1 MKLQL
6 QMDFLRGVIKGLF
19 IGQGC
24 EADAGSSV
32 QSQEVAAGALRL
44 ADLGD
49 WDTAV
54 FAKIAQPGGSYLSR
68 FKVSTVIHDADG
80 HRLELA
86 DWLPSVQAGR
96 LEAAV
101 YLGRERQR
109 LSRLVAEPVPVA
121 VAAQRRRKLRQEA
134 RRKGRTLSPRR
145 LQLAAWTIYVTN
157 VESEKL
163 SAEEVLKIGRVRWQ
177 IELIFKLWKS
187 YGKIAESR
195 SRKHWRIV
203 CEIYAKLIG
212 LIVAHWAM
220 VVSLWKYANKS
231 LMKAMQTIRSHAL
244 HVAAE
249 FGNLKRLC
257 GVLAVIERCLRV
269 GCKINKRKTK
279 PHTFQLLQMPESR
292 NSKVDAK
299 LLQQRV
305 PA

>member
-1 MKLQL
+1 MKMQV
-6 QMDFLRGVIKGLF
+6 QMDFLRGGIQALIV
-19 IGQGC
+19 GQGC
-24 EADAGSSV
+24 EADAGSEV
-32 QSQEVAAGALRL
+32 QRMAVEAGALRL
-44 ADLGD
+44 ADLGY

-54 FAKIAQPGGSYLSR
+54 FAKIAQQGGYYLSR
-68 FKVSTVIHDADG
+68 LKTSTVIHDEDG
-80 HRLELA
+80 KRLELA
-86 DWLPSVQAGR
+86 DWLQSAKDGG
-96 LEAAV
+96 LEAWV
-101 YLGRERQR
+101 YLGREKQL
-109 LSRLVAEPVPVA
+109 LSRLVAAPVPA
-121 VAAQRRRKLRQEA
+121 EVAAQRRRKRRQAA

-163 SAEEVLKIGRVRWQ
+163 SAEEVLKIGRLRWQ

-195 SRKHWRIV
+195 SRKPWRVV

-220 VVSLWKYANKS
+220 VVSLWEYADKS
-231 LMKAMQTIRSHAL
+231 LMKAIQTIRSHAM

-249 FGNLKRLC
+249 FGNLVSLC
-257 GVLAVIERCLRV
+257 KVLAVIERCLRV
-269 GCKINKRKTK
+269 GCRINKRKTK
-279 PHTFQLLQMPESR
+279 PHAFQLLQKPESR
-292 NSKVDAK
+292 NSKVGAP